1 MFKLEFET
9 DNAMFCNPD
18 TGKVDKDSEARAIR
32 RLLPKI
38 ALDIMS
44 PKDSGVVLDEN
55 GNLIGK
61 WSK

>member
-1 MFKLEFET
+1 MFKLEFNT

-18 TGKVDKDSEARAIR
+18 NGEPDKSAEACAIR

-38 ALDIMS
+38 AYDIMS
-44 PKDSGVVLDEN
+44 TKDSGVVLDEN
-55 GNLIGK
+55 GIIIGK